1 MAEATISLSEIQAID
16 ISPVIGKAQKMPKNC
31 IHIVIENIILRKIH
45 SKRLGN
51 GEDIGWNARSFFTG
65 LTSEVNVKSVI
76 DDCFDGTY
84 SNASNPHQS
93 STPILKNCDINGIDT
108 TYGTSMGSSLV
119 FLTPSRHEAGWQ
131 RAWRKLYQVRIMRRV
146 WETLQSFCY

>member
-51 GEDIGWNARSFFTG
+51 GEDIG
-65 LTSEVNVKSVI
+65 
-76 DDCFDGTY
+76 
-84 SNASNPHQS
+84 
-93 STPILKNCDINGIDT
+93 
-108 TYGTSMGSSLV
+108 
-119 FLTPSRHEAGWQ
+119 
-131 RAWRKLYQVRIMRRV
+131 
-146 WETLQSFCY
+146 

>member
-16 ISPVIGKAQKMPKNC
+16 ISPVMGKAQKMPKNC

-76 DDCFDGTY
+76 DDCLGGTY
-84 SNASNPHQS
+84 SSASNPHQS
-93 STPILKNCDINGIDT
+93 STPILRNCDISGIDT
-108 TYGTSMGSSLV
+108 TYGIV
-119 FLTPSRHEAGWQ
+119 SRFSYSVETRGWQ